1 MNTISCQVI
10 AISALTP
17 VVSKVL
23 LKPAQPVSY
32 TPGQYLQLC
41 LTESDKRPFSIA
53 SIPVQ
58 DLLELHIG
66 APAGDNWSSAALQH
80 LQQAFAENLP
90 VQVEVGLGH
99 AGWRQHSERPIILL
113 AGGTGFS
120 YVHSIAMALAAASQ
134 DKPVFLYW
142 GVRQEDALYYQAELQ
157 QWAAAN
163 AKYRFIPVVQEPGA
177 NWQGRSGLVHE
188 AVLQD
193 FVSLEAYD
201 IYIAGPFAM
210 AGVAREAFAEQGAHR
225 EQMFADAFAYI

>member
-23 LKPAQPVSY
+23 LQPAQPVSY

-41 LTESDKRPFSIA
+41 LTATDKRPFSIA
-53 SIPVQ
+53 SIPAQ

-80 LQQAFAENLP
+80 LQQAFAQNLP
-90 VQVEVGLGH
+90 VQVEIGLGH
-99 AGWRQHSERPIILL
+99 AGWRQHSERPVILL

-157 QWAAAN
+157 QWAATN
-163 AKYRFIPVVQEPGA
+163 PKYAFIPVVQEPA
-177 NWQGRSGLVHE
+177 ASWQGRRGLVHE

-210 AGVAREAFAEQGAHR
+210 AGVAREAFTEQGAHR